1 MGLFDFLNK
10 KQTFS
15 DASATEETFISRQ
28 SFSTPFLKIGK
39 GDLTK
44 PFISDQYIGHGGYVR
59 FGADNLFPQIINQ
72 LYFTSPLHGGII
84 EFKTN
89 TVAGGGFE
97 IQGVEENLQAQT
109 DLKAFI
115 KKYKLKKL
123 VKSVTRDYI
132 MHENVYFILNY
143 NDAGVF
149 QGFERINS
157 EKVRLDKSKKVG
169 FVSPDW
175 SKQLEIETI
184 PVYKKGSKAKRQL
197 FVYQADSPGQ
207 DTYALPMHISCF
219 NWVFLDGEA
228 SILHKSNIQE
238 SIFPSLIVKRPKRF
252 KNDDEK
258 DEFVDALKRKKGA
271 DEAGFVWVLTADNR
285 DGLPDIETVQTSG
298 NDKLM
303 MQTDERMDSR
313 ICQAHQI
320 DPIIMGIRVS
330 GKLGSGQE
338 VAQSYATF
346 EKNYVL
352 PIREEIEAIFNE
364 LLDIAGVNGIF
375 VLNNYQIID
384 GQIVDKTET
393 VEENEEII
401 TEK

>member
-1 MGLFDFLNK
+1 MGLFDIFNK

-15 DASATEETFISRQ
+15 EVQAPQETFISRQ

-44 PFISDQYIGHGGYVR
+44 PFISDQYVGHGGYVR

-72 LYFTSPLHGGII
+72 LYYTSPLHGGII

-123 VKSVTRDYI
+123 VKSVARDYI

-143 NDAGVF
+143 SDSGKF
-149 QGFERINS
+149 EGFERVNS
-157 EKVRLDKSKKVG
+157 EKVRLDKTKKTG

-175 SKQLEIETI
+175 SKQLEIEVM

-197 FVYQADSPGQ
+197 YMYQCDSPGQ

-219 NWVFLDGEA
+219 NWVYLDGES

-271 DEAGFVWVLTADNR
+271 DEAGFVWVLTADNKEL
-285 DGLPDIETVQTSG
+285 LPEIETVQTSG
-298 NDKLM
+298 NDNLM
-303 MQTDERMDSR
+303 MQTDERMDAR

-320 DPIIMGIRVS
+320 DPIIIGIRVS
-330 GKLGSGQE
+330 GKLGSGME
-338 VAQSYATF
+338 VAQSYTTF
-346 EKNYVL
+346 EKNWVM
-352 PIREEIEAIFNE
+352 PTREDVEAIFND
-364 LLDIAGVNGIF
+364 LLDIAGVNGMF

-384 GQIVDKTET
+384 GEIVDKTEI
-393 VEENEEII
+393 VEQNEEIV
-401 TEK
+401 TK